1 MNGSIRE
8 SHRQHQ
14 QRYACNRC
22 MLILVCL
29 GADLEQS
36 VLIRERANECVDRVR
51 AELTAPTFSSADSGE
66 QNVEHAP
73 DHQSPLPPI
82 KDVLYTS
89 YEKTIIILIIFAC
102 PRYTRLQ
109 RWPSPRPSSRRVR
122 VLFRPRKDT
131 TRKDTATS
139 LKQDRNT
146 CWLLRGMF
154 IQQAVWRTFRRLNDS
169 R

>member
-1 MNGSIRE
+1 MWPTRCMNGSVRE

-22 MLILVCL
+22 MLILVCF

-51 AELTAPTFSSADSGE
+51 AELTAPTISSADSGE

-102 PRYTRLQ
+102 PRHTRLQ
-109 RWPSPRPSSRRVR
+109 RWPSSASVVPSPQRHDSEGYGDKLEAGQKYLLASPGDVH
-122 VLFRPRKDT
+122 
-131 TRKDTATS
+131 TAS
-139 LKQDRNT
+139 
-146 CWLLRGMF
+146 GMED
-154 IQQAVWRTFRRLNDS
+154 L
-169 R
+169 